1 LRDKGGFKNL
11 KKKKIFSGIQATG
24 SLHLGNYLGAIR
36 NWVEMQF
43 QYDNYFC
50 VVDLH
55 TITIPQDPIILK
67 DNIREVAGL
76 LFAAG
81 IEEDYS
87 VVFIQSH
94 VHAHSELAWL
104 LNCMTPM
111 GWLHRMT
118 QFKEKSEKQKE
129 EVSVALFD
137 YPVLQAADILLY
149 DTHLVPVGEDQKQH
163 VELCRDIAQRFNYR
177 YGEVFIL
184 PEAYIPPVGG
194 RVMGLSNPDKKMSKS
209 EEKKD
214 DAIFLL
220 DTPDDISSKIKKAT
234 TDSLREI
241 RFDHKRPGINNLL
254 TIYQLLTEKSREH
267 IEEHFADKSYKF
279 LKQELTEV
287 IIETFR
293 PLQQRYRELTGEKGY
308 LEDMLKRGAQRAEEQ
323 AERKIKLVMEKIGLR

>member
-1 LRDKGGFKNL
+1 MV
-11 KKKKIFSGIQATG
+11 KKTVFSGIQASG

-36 NWVEMQF
+36 NWVSMQE

-55 TITIPQDPIILK
+55 TITVPQEPEVLRA
-67 DNIREVAGL
+67 NIREVAGL

-81 IEEDYS
+81 LDEEKS

-94 VHAHSELAWL
+94 VRAHSELAWL
-104 LNCMTPM
+104 LNCLTPM

-118 QFKEKSEKQKE
+118 QFKEKSEKQKD
-129 EVSVALFD
+129 EVSIGLFD

-184 PEAYIPPVGG
+184 PDAFIPKVGG
-194 RVMGLSNPDKKMSKS
+194 RVMGLSNPEKKMSKS
-209 EEKKD
+209 EEKRD
-214 DAIFLL
+214 DSIFLL
-220 DTPDDISSKIKKAT
+220 DSPDEIRSKFKRAT

-241 RFDHKRPGINNLL
+241 RFDENRAGITNLL
-254 TIYQLLTEKSREH
+254 TLFQLMTEKDREE
-267 IEEHFADKSYKF
+267 IEAHFEGKSYKD
-279 LKQELTEV
+279 LKEELAEV
-287 IIETFR
+287 VIESLQ
-293 PLQQRYRELTGEKGY
+293 PLQQRYSVLTSESGY
-308 LEDMLKRGAQRAEEQ
+308 LDQMLRKGAERADAQ
-323 AERKIKLVMEKIGLR
+323 AEKKLKEVYEHIGLR

>member
-1 LRDKGGFKNL
+1 MA
-11 KKKKIFSGIQATG
+11 KKKIFSGIQATG

-43 QYDNYFC
+43 EYDNYFC

-55 TITIPQDPIILK
+55 TITVPQDPAILRA
-67 DNIREVAGL
+67 NVREVAGL

-81 IEEDYS
+81 IEEEHS

-94 VHAHSELAWL
+94 VQAHSELAWI
-104 LNCMTPM
+104 LNCTTPM

-118 QFKEKSEKQKE
+118 QFKEKSEKQKD
-129 EVSVALFD
+129 EVSVGLFD

-177 YGEVFIL
+177 YGEVFVL
-184 PEAYIPPVGG
+184 PEAYIPPIGG

-220 DTPDDISSKIKKAT
+220 DSPDEIESKIKKAT

-241 RFDHKRPGINNLL
+241 CFDDNRQGINNLL
-254 TIYQLLTEKSREH
+254 TIYQLLTEKSREN
-267 IEEHFADKSYKF
+267 IEDHFADKTYKD
-279 LKQELTEV
+279 LKEELAEV
-287 IIETFR
+287 IVESLR
-293 PLQQRYRELTGEKGY
+293 PLQERYRELTGEKGH
-308 LEDMLKRGAQRAEEQ
+308 LDDMLKRGAERAEEQ
-323 AERKIKLVMEKIGLR
+323 AEKKIKHVMESIGLR

>member
-1 LRDKGGFKNL
+1 MA
-11 KKKKIFSGIQATG
+11 KKTVFSGIQATG

-36 NWVEMQF
+36 NWVSMQE

-55 TITIPQDPIILK
+55 TITVPQDPEVLRA
-67 DNIREVAGL
+67 NIREVAGL

-81 IEEDYS
+81 LTEEKS

-94 VHAHSELAWL
+94 VRAHSELAWL
-104 LNCMTPM
+104 LNCLTPM

-118 QFKEKSEKQKE
+118 QFKEKSEKQKD
-129 EVSVALFD
+129 EVSVGLFD

-184 PEAYIPPVGG
+184 PDAFIPKVGG
-194 RVMGLSNPDKKMSKS
+194 RVMGLSNPEKKMSKS
-209 EEKKD
+209 EEKRD
-214 DAIFLL
+214 DSIFLL
-220 DTPDDISSKIKKAT
+220 DSPDEIRSKFKKAT

-241 RFDHKRPGINNLL
+241 RFDENRAGITNLL
-254 TIYQLLTEKSREH
+254 TLYQLMTEKNRDEV
-267 IEEHFADKSYKF
+267 EAYFEGKSYKD
-279 LKQELTEV
+279 LKEELAEV
-287 IIETFR
+287 VIENLY
-293 PLQQRYRELTGEKGY
+293 PLQQRYNELTSESGY
-308 LEDMLKRGAQRAEEQ
+308 LDAMLRKGAERADAQ
-323 AERKIKLVMEKIGLR
+323 AEKKLKEVYEHIGLR

>member
-1 LRDKGGFKNL
+1 MV
-11 KKKKIFSGIQATG
+11 KKTVFSGIQASG

-36 NWVEMQF
+36 NWVSMQE

-55 TITIPQDPIILK
+55 TITVPQDPEVLRA
-67 DNIREVAGL
+67 NIREVAGL

-81 IEEDYS
+81 LDEEKS

-94 VHAHSELAWL
+94 VRAHSELAWL
-104 LNCMTPM
+104 LNCLTPM

-118 QFKEKSEKQKE
+118 QFKEKSEKQKD
-129 EVSVALFD
+129 EVSIGLFD

-184 PEAYIPPVGG
+184 PDAFIPKVGG
-194 RVMGLSNPDKKMSKS
+194 RVMGLSNPEKKMSKS
-209 EEKKD
+209 EEKRD
-214 DAIFLL
+214 DSIFLL
-220 DTPDDISSKIKKAT
+220 DSPDEIRSKFKRAT

-241 RFDHKRPGINNLL
+241 RFDENRAGITNLL
-254 TIYQLLTEKSREH
+254 TLYQLMTEKNREE
-267 IEEHFADKSYKF
+267 IEAHFEGKSYKD
-279 LKQELTEV
+279 LKEELAEV
-287 IIETFR
+287 VIESLQ
-293 PLQQRYRELTGEKGY
+293 PLQQRYSELTSESGY
-308 LEDMLKRGAQRAEEQ
+308 LDQMLQKGAERADLQ
-323 AERKIKLVMEKIGLR
+323 AEKKLKEVYEHIGLR

>member
-1 LRDKGGFKNL
+1 MA
-11 KKKKIFSGIQATG
+11 KKTVFSGIQATG

-36 NWVEMQF
+36 NWVLMQE

-55 TITIPQDPIILK
+55 TITVPQDREVLRA
-67 DNIREVAGL
+67 NIREVAAL

-81 IEEDYS
+81 LDEEKS

-94 VHAHSELAWL
+94 VRAHSELAWL
-104 LNCMTPM
+104 LNCLTPM

-118 QFKEKSEKQKE
+118 QFKEKSEKQKD
-129 EVSVALFD
+129 EVSIGLFD

-184 PEAYIPPVGG
+184 PDAFIPKVGG
-194 RVMGLSNPDKKMSKS
+194 RVMGLSNPEKKMSKS
-209 EEKKD
+209 EEKRD
-214 DAIFLL
+214 DSIFLL
-220 DTPDDISSKIKKAT
+220 DSPDEIRSKFKRAT

-241 RFDHKRPGINNLL
+241 RFDENRAGITNLL
-254 TIYQLLTEKSREH
+254 TLYQLMTEKDREE
-267 IEEHFADKSYKF
+267 IEAHFEGKNYKD
-279 LKQELTEV
+279 LKEELAEV
-287 IIETFR
+287 VIESLH
-293 PLQQRYRELTGEKGY
+293 PLQQRYSELTSDSGY
-308 LEDMLKRGAQRAEEQ
+308 LDEMLRKGAERADAQ
-323 AERKIKLVMEKIGLR
+323 AEKKLKEVHEHIGLR